1 MKIERKQLKV
11 FGLILII
18 ISAGLLVRELIQY
31 DKLPGMD
38 DPISQVADF
47 FKYKGN
53 AVTNG
58 IIWTGLLILGLI
70 IYLKNRKIKG

>member
-1 MKIERKQLKV
+1 MKIEKKHLK
-11 FGLILII
+11 GLGLVLII

-31 DKLPGMD
+31 NKLSGMD

-47 FKYKGN
+47 FKYKEN

-58 IIWTGLLILGLI
+58 IIWTGLLILGFI
-70 IYLKNRKIKG
+70 IYLKNRNIKE

>member
-1 MKIERKQLKV
+1 MKIERKRLKIS
-11 FGLILII
+11 GLVLII
-18 ISAGLLVRELIQY
+18 ISTGLLIRELIQY

-47 FKYKGN
+47 FKYKEN

-58 IIWTGLLILGLI
+58 IIWTGLIILGLI
-70 IYLKNRKIKG
+70 IYLKNRRK

>member
-1 MKIERKQLKV
+1 LKIERKHLKI
-11 FGLILII
+11 FGLVLII

-38 DPISQVADF
+38 DPISQVVDF
-47 FKYKGN
+47 FKYKEN

-58 IIWTGLLILGLI
+58 IIWTGLLILGII
-70 IYLKNRKIKG
+70 IYLKTRKIKE

>member
-1 MKIERKQLKV
+1 MKIERKHLKV
-11 FGLILII
+11 FGLVLII
-18 ISAGLLVRELIQY
+18 ISVGLLARELIQY

-47 FKYKGN
+47 FKYKEN

-58 IIWTGLLILGLI
+58 IMWTGLLILGLI
-70 IYLKNRKIKG
+70 IYLKNRKIKE

>member
-1 MKIERKQLKV
+1 LKIERKHLKV
-11 FGLILII
+11 FGLVLII

-38 DPISQVADF
+38 DPISQVVDF
-47 FKYKGN
+47 FKYKEN

-58 IIWTGLLILGLI
+58 IIWTGLLILGII
-70 IYLKNRKIKG
+70 IYLKNRKIKE

>member
-47 FKYKGN
+47 F
-53 AVTNG
+53 
-58 IIWTGLLILGLI
+58 
-70 IYLKNRKIKG
+70 

>member
-1 MKIERKQLKV
+1 MIKRKQLSF
-11 FGLILII
+11 FGLALIV
-18 ISAGLLVRELIQY
+18 ISAGLIVREILQY

-47 FKYKGN
+47 FKYKEN

-58 IIWTGLLILGLI
+58 IIWSGLLIIGLI
-70 IYLKNRKIKG
+70 IYLKNKEIKE